1 MNQQSG
7 RTPIVAGNW
16 KMNLKREDAIA
27 LARAVASGSKGMQ
40 TVERIVFP
48 AAVHLDA
55 VGYAL
60 AEVGTGGVQTGA
72 QNAWHE
78 PDGAFTGETSVSMI
92 QDIGCRWLLTGHSER
107 RHVIGESDELINAKT
122 RAGLTAG
129 LQVILCI
136 GETLKQREA
145 GQTDAINEH
154 QLRAGLEGIT
164 SDALNR
170 LVIAYEPVWAIGTG
184 KTATP
189 EDAQAAHH
197 AARGVLEQLFG
208 QQPATAIRILY
219 GGSVKPD
226 NAAELFAQP
235 DIDGGLIG
243 GASLKAD
250 SFLAICRAAI

>member
-1 MNQQSG
+1 MSNSG

-16 KMNLKREDAIA
+16 KMNLTRGEAIA
-27 LARAVASGSKGMQ
+27 LARAVASATKGMDA
-40 TVERIVFP
+40 VERVIFP

-55 VGYAL
+55 VRGGL
-60 AEVGTGGVQTGA
+60 AEVGGGGVQVGA

-78 PDGAFTGETSVSMI
+78 GNGAFTGEISTAMLT
-92 QDIGCRWLLTGHSER
+92 DLDCGWLLTGHSER
-107 RHVIGESDELINAKT
+107 RHVIGESDELVNAKT
-122 RAGLTAG
+122 RAGLEAG
-129 LQVILCI
+129 LRVILCI
-136 GETLKQREA
+136 GETLDQLEA
-145 GQTDAINEH
+145 GETDAVNER
-154 QLRAGLEGIT
+154 QLRAGLKDV
-164 SDALNR
+164 SHDALNR

-197 AARGVLEQLFG
+197 AARTVLEDLYG
-208 QQPATAIRILY
+208 QQPATALRMLY

-226 NAAELFAQP
+226 NARELFSQP

-250 SFLAICRAAI
+250 SFVEICGAAN